1 MESWQIGDVRITR
14 VLEQQPVWNG
24 TMVLGDATPENVIRE
39 GEWLKPFTDDSGR
52 FRLSIHA
59 LLVESEGRRI
69 LVDTCVGNDKPR
81 PGFKDWNELHLP
93 FLAEMEQA
101 GISRDSVD
109 TVVCTHL
116 HLDHVGWNTML
127 ENGRW
132 IPTFPK
138 ARYLMGQREWDHWSK
153 YDGSADF
160 RLPIEDSVRP
170 VIDAKLAE
178 LVEPDRKLTSEVWLE
193 STPGHTPGHISVRIS
208 SKGENAVITG
218 DLMHH
223 PIQIAHPDWVC
234 GFDTDPPLA
243 VETRKKFVERYC
255 DQAVRVFGTH
265 FAGPTAGHIVR
276 RSGAFRFEG

>member
-1 MESWQIGDVRITR
+1 MDSWKIGDVRVTR
-14 VLEQQPVWNG
+14 LQEQEPVWDG
-24 TMVLGDATPENVIRE
+24 TMVLGDATPENVMRE
-39 GEWLKPFTDDSGR
+39 GEWLKPFTDETGR

-69 LVDTCVGNDKPR
+69 LVDTCVGNDKQR

-93 FLAEMEQA
+93 FLAEIEKA
-101 GISRDSVD
+101 GVSRESVD

-127 ENGRW
+127 EKGNW
-132 IPTFPK
+132 VPTFPK
-138 ARYLMGQREWDHWSK
+138 ARYLMGHREWDHWSK

-160 RLPIEDSVRP
+160 RNPIEDSVRP
-170 VIDAKLAE
+170 VIDAKMAE
-178 LVEPDRKLTSEVWLE
+178 LVEPDHRLTGEVWLE

-208 SKGENAVITG
+208 SRGENAVITG

-243 VETRKKFVERYC
+243 VDTRRKFVERYC
-255 DQAVRVFGTH
+255 DQPVRVFGTH

-276 RSGAFRFEG
+276 RSGAFRFEA